1 MSPGRIPS
9 VALRVIESAVARRVQ
24 SRPHFDQSTGRHPR
38 ERIAARP
45 APLKM
50 P

>member
-9 VALRVIESAVARRVQ
+9 VALRVIDSAVARRVQ
-24 SRPHFDQSTGRHPR
+24 SRPHCDQSTGRQPR
-38 ERIAARP
+38 DRIAASP
-45 APLKM
+45 APLKI

>member
-9 VALRVIESAVARRVQ
+9 VALRQIDSALARRVQ
-24 SRPHFDQSTGRHPR
+24 SRPHRDQSTGRQPR
-38 ERIAARP
+38 DRIAASP
-45 APLKM
+45 GPLKI